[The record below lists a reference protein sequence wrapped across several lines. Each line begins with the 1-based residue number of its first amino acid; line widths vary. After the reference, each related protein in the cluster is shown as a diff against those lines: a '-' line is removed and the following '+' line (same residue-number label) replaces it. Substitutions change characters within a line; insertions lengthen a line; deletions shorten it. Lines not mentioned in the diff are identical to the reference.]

1 MEGRDQEAG
10 WRQREAFGE
19 GWEQSR
25 GVSHSMRRKG
35 FEGLHASI
43 FDRCCSLH
51 GSFGEP
57 IGSCTVQAFS
67 EYPWTLRAALAD
79 VRLVAC

>member
-1 MEGRDQEAG
+1 
-10 WRQREAFGE
+10 
-19 GWEQSR
+19 
-25 GVSHSMRRKG
+25 MRRKG
-35 FEGLHASI
+35 FESLHASI

-57 IGSCTVQAFS
+57 IGSCTVQALS
-67 EYPWTLRAALAD
+67 EYPWTLQAALAD